1 MKKNTVRKRN
11 SSHRAIRW
19 RISALA
25 LGFWLLCAV
34 LLTWAAA
41 MDVYRQLEFN
51 ATKYATA
58 WAGSEYYTT
67 EANREAPGYADYC
80 RLSNI
85 SDLGWNTLLI
95 TPRFPIKTSSH
106 TIISHKDAL
115 PVQCALSYHYDD
127 GHRLVEL
134 TSAGSYAYFSY
145 ITPEKWNAEEKPEP
159 VDGYLYI
166 DCDKLDETFG
176 ETEPR
181 AFYGAPLELNG
192 WFEGNEFHP
201 VKVRSGSNTDWG
213 RRDRTRWKTI
223 YEAPMPSDQQIVT
236 LYAPTP
242 YQSFAFLHS
251 PAPVTVDGKEYE
263 RLEDILPTL
272 AKESSLTNAVV
283 RGYGVYTDRDGNTVS
298 VRVALQANPLGYVMG
313 QLRWVYLISLTLTI
327 VAVYLILRRIRKNLT
342 EPVAKVADHFRNG
355 MQPLEEETAP
365 KWAEALALQQH
376 YDAVATAY
384 HDAQTNAIRLQAALD
399 YAQNAEAHRRK
410 MISGITHELKTPL
423 AVIHSYAEGLRDGIA
438 ADKQE
443 QYLNVILDEAERM
456 DAMVLQMLD
465 LSRLEAGRVRLVTEP
480 FSLLALTRSILE
492 RLQPLADD
500 KQLRIHYVIAEE
512 FSITA
517 DKERMEQVITNFAT
531 NAIKYT
537 PDGGSIWLKL
547 YRHQGKTYFVL
558 TNECEPLPADALQQ
572 VWDSFYRVEEARS
585 AKGTGLGLSIARA
598 IIELH
603 GGTVQAANTSDG
615 VEFQFTL
622 P

>member
-1 MKKNTVRKRN
+1 
-11 SSHRAIRW
+11 
-19 RISALA
+19 
-25 LGFWLLCAV
+25 
-34 LLTWAAA
+34 
-41 MDVYRQLEFN
+41 
-51 ATKYATA
+51 
-58 WAGSEYYTT
+58 
-67 EANREAPGYADYC
+67 
-80 RLSNI
+80 
-85 SDLGWNTLLI
+85 
-95 TPRFPIKTSSH
+95 
-106 TIISHKDAL
+106 
-115 PVQCALSYHYDD
+115 
-127 GHRLVEL
+127 
-134 TSAGSYAYFSY
+134 
-145 ITPEKWNAEEKPEP
+145 
-159 VDGYLYI
+159 
-166 DCDKLDETFG
+166 
-176 ETEPR
+176 
-181 AFYGAPLELNG
+181 
-192 WFEGNEFHP
+192 
-201 VKVRSGSNTDWG
+201 
-213 RRDRTRWKTI
+213 
-223 YEAPMPSDQQIVT
+223 
-236 LYAPTP
+236 
-242 YQSFAFLHS
+242 
-251 PAPVTVDGKEYE
+251 
-263 RLEDILPTL
+263 
-272 AKESSLTNAVV
+272 
-283 RGYGVYTDRDGNTVS
+283 
-298 VRVALQANPLGYVMG
+298 
-313 QLRWVYLISLTLTI
+313 
-327 VAVYLILRRIRKNLT
+327 VYLILRRIRKNLT

-399 YAQNAEAHRRK
+399 YAQNAETHRRK
-410 MISGITHELKTPL
+410 MISDITHELKTPL